1 MTHAHISLFLVY
13 TCTAGLALD
22 GQKGVSLAF
31 HTGVELDKSKTSS
44 EHLRAS
50 ATLLEQLVGVR
61 QVLNKNAFSLASI
74 KFRSGGSVR
83 QHGMPAEIFSYTTS
97 NSHSMSLIALRM
109 TSIQYSWHWGTFY
122 LLRKNHWVSLPTQ
135 TRRRAWSR

>member
-1 MTHAHISLFLVY
+1 MTALFSLGACALLPCLGCRCS
-13 TCTAGLALD
+13 TTAGLALD
-22 GQKGVSLAF
+22 GQKGASLAF

-74 KFRSGGSVR
+74 KFRSGGWVR
-83 QHGMPAEIFSYTTS
+83 QHGMPAKIFSYTTS

-109 TSIQYSWHWGTFY
+109 TSIQYSWH
-122 LLRKNHWVSLPTQ
+122 
-135 TRRRAWSR
+135 